1 MSYEQGNMN
10 IEQQKGSFDVFVKLF
25 TRVTIALVILMLVMF
40 FTLI

>member
-10 IEQQKGSFDVFVKLF
+10 IEQQQGAFDAFVKLF
-25 TRVTIALVILMLVMF
+25 TRGTIALVILMLIMF